1 MAYTT
6 IDDPSAFFQVKT
18 YAGTGNAQG
27 ITLDGNSDFQPDWVW
42 LKNRT
47 INANHALFD
56 SVRGATIVLNS
67 NANTADATE
76 AQMLKSFDSDGFT
89 VGTDSTVNDNDSGT
103 INIVSWNWKAGTAF
117 SNDASSTS
125 VGSIDSVGSVS
136 TDAGFSIVSWTGTG
150 TAGTI
155 AHGLGK
161 LPKMIIAKQ
170 RNSTANWSVYFLDTS
185 IAYNNVRNY
194 LELDTNIAST
204 GDSGARWGAYGNYS
218 TTTFGVGTNADTN
231 ADGSTYIAYAFSDIQ
246 GYSKI
251 GKWVGNGN
259 ADGAFV
265 YTGFRPAFVMYK
277 NTSQTDDWFIS
288 DNKRL
293 GYNPN
298 NNYLRPSLN
307 NGDNA
312 TQRINLF
319 SNGFKLTTSDKG
331 ANESGDVYI
340 YMAFAEAPFVTSTG
354 IPTTAR

>member
-1 MAYTT
+1 MAYTD
-6 IDDPSAFFQVKT
+6 IDDPTIYFANTIWTGNATNDRDIVI
-18 YAGTGNAQG
+18 AGTGM
-27 ITLDGNSDFQPDWVW
+27 QPDLFWV
-42 LKNRT
+42 KGRSNT
-47 INANHALFD
+47 EYHFLFD
-56 SVRGATIVLNS
+56 TVRGTNIALNS
-67 NANTADATE
+67 NANAAE
-76 AQMLKSFDSDGFT
+76 SSQAYMLRDPFFNSDGVN
-89 VGTDSTVNDNDSGT
+89 VGTDAG
-103 INIVSWNWKAGTAF
+103 INANSQTYIAWSWNTGTSF
-117 SNDASSTS
+117 TNDASSTS
-125 VGSIDSVGSVS
+125 IGSIDSAGSVN
-136 TDAGFSIVSWTGTG
+136 TDAAFSIITYTGTG

-259 ADGAFV
+259 VDGAFV

-319 SNGFKLTTSDKG
+319 SNGFKLTTTDKG

-340 YMAFAEAPFVTSTG
+340 YMAFAAAPFVTSTG

>member
-6 IDDPSAFFQVKT
+6 IDKPSDYFETKLW
-18 YAGTGNAQG
+18 TGNGSSQDISLDFAPNWIWAKQRSSTRYHNLQDSIRG
-27 ITLDGNSDFQPDWVW
+27 VGLQLFANENSSDNADTSNITAFNSDGYSLGDGDNVN
-42 LKNRT
+42 KNSST
-47 INANHALFD
+47 Y
-56 SVRGATIVLNS
+56 
-67 NANTADATE
+67 
-76 AQMLKSFDSDGFT
+76 
-89 VGTDSTVNDNDSGT
+89 VGWS
-103 INIVSWNWKAGTAF
+103 WKAGTAF

-251 GKWVGNGN
+251 GKWKGNGS
-259 ADGAFV
+259 ADGPFIH
-265 YTGFRPAFVMYK
+265 TGFRPAFVMYK

-293 GYNPN
+293 GYNPA

-319 SNGFKLTTSDKG
+319 SNGFKLTTTDKG

-340 YMAFAEAPFVTSTG
+340 YMAFAAAPFVTSTG